1 MTGKWTTG
9 APVIAGGEG
18 SLIITEDGK
27 QIELASV
34 SSVEVNVE
42 HDKADIQPVGHR
54 LTLHKVTGSSGSGSM
69 TLYYMS
75 SRFGHHME
83 AYKDTGDSPYFDMI
97 VTNEDPASPAKR
109 QRVLLKGV
117 NLDSDVLST
126 LDGSHTELTVDC
138 DFTFEEFQILE
149 SFCQNVDAVSIEDY
163 NTTASDELPVIGHLL
178 LCPEALTS
186 GYKINIKGSP
196 SIPSGATRMY
206 KLTSAFAKPI
216 IHSGTT
222 IVKGEWTE
230 FPENGEITSA
240 KADQGVTVVDVKT
253 DGTVINY
260 GTTDLTAARRVA
272 AAVAAVAAAE
282 SADQKMISKES
293 KNK

>member
-1 MTGKWTTG
+1 MAGKWTTG

-18 SLIITEDGK
+18 SLVITEDGK

-83 AYKDTGDSPYFDMI
+83 AYKDTGVSPYFDMI
-97 VTNEDPASPAKR
+97 VTNDDPASPAKR

-138 DFTFEEFQILE
+138 DFTFEDFQILE

-163 NTTASDELPVIGHLL
+163 NTTASDELPVVGHLL
-178 LCPEALTS
+178 LCPEALAA

-196 SIPSGATRMY
+196 SIPSGASRMY
-206 KLTSAFAKPI
+206 KLTSPSAKPI
-216 IHSGTT
+216 ISSRTVVAKADWTT
-222 IVKGEWTE
+222 
-230 FPENGEITSA
+230 FPENSEITSA
-240 KADQGVTVVDVKT
+240 KRGQGITVVDVKT
-253 DGTVINY
+253 DGTVVNY
-260 GTTDLTAARRVA
+260 GTTDLTTVTSPAA
-272 AAVAAVAAAE
+272 AAVTE
-282 SADQKMISKES
+282 SIDKKMASTES

>member
-1 MTGKWTTG
+1 MAGKWTTG

-83 AYKDTGDSPYFDMI
+83 AYKDTGVSPYFDMI
-97 VTNEDPASPAKR
+97 VTNDDPASPAKR

-138 DFTFEEFQILE
+138 DFTFEDFQILE

-163 NTTASDELPVIGHLL
+163 NTTASDELPVVGHLL
-178 LCPEALTS
+178 LCPEALTA

-196 SIPSGATRMY
+196 SIPSGASRMY
-206 KLTSAFAKPI
+206 KLTSPSAKPI
-216 IHSGTT
+216 ISSRTVIAKTDWTT
-222 IVKGEWTE
+222 
-230 FPENGEITSA
+230 FPENSEITSA
-240 KADQGVTVVDVKT
+240 KRGQGITVVDVKT
-253 DGTVINY
+253 DGTVVNY
-260 GTTDLTAARRVA
+260 GTTDLTTVTSPAA
-272 AAVAAVAAAE
+272 AAVTE
-282 SADQKMISKES
+282 SIDKKMASTES

>member
-1 MTGKWTTG
+1 MAGKWTTG

-83 AYKDTGDSPYFDMI
+83 AYKDTGVSPYFDMI
-97 VTNEDPASPAKR
+97 VTNDDPASPAKR

-138 DFTFEEFQILE
+138 DFTFEDFQILE

-163 NTTASDELPVIGHLL
+163 NTTASDELPVVGHLL
-178 LCPEALTS
+178 LCPEALTA

-196 SIPSGATRMY
+196 SIPSGASRMY
-206 KLTSAFAKPI
+206 KLTSPSAKPI
-216 IHSGTT
+216 ISSRTVIAKADWTT
-222 IVKGEWTE
+222 
-230 FPENGEITSA
+230 FPENSEITSA
-240 KADQGVTVVDVKT
+240 KRGQGITVVDVKT
-253 DGTVINY
+253 DGTVVNY
-260 GTTDLTAARRVA
+260 GTTDLTTVTSPAAA
-272 AAVAAVAAAE
+272 AAVTE
-282 SADQKMISKES
+282 SIDKKMASTES

>member
-1 MTGKWTTG
+1 MAGKWANG
-9 APVIAGGEG
+9 SPVIAGGEG

-27 QIELASV
+27 QIELANV

-83 AYKDTGDSPYFDMI
+83 AYKDTGVSPYFDMI
-97 VTNEDPASPAKR
+97 VTNDDPASPAKR

-138 DFTFEEFQILE
+138 DFTFEDFQILE
-149 SFCQNVDAVSIEDY
+149 SFCPSVDSVSIEDY
-163 NTTASDELPVIGHLL
+163 STTASDELPVVGHLL
-178 LCPEALTS
+178 LCPEALTA

-196 SIPSGATRMY
+196 SVPSGATRMY
-206 KLTSAFAKPI
+206 KLTSAYAKPV
-216 IHSGTT
+216 IHSHTT
-222 IVKGEWTE
+222 IVKDEWTA
-230 FPENGEITSA
+230 FPENREITNA
-240 KADQGVTVVDVKT
+240 QHGQGITVVDVKT
-253 DGTVINY
+253 DGTIVNY
-260 GTTDLTAARRVA
+260 GTTDLTALSTTATV
-272 AAVAAVAAAE
+272 AE
-282 SADQKMISKES
+282 SVTQKVTSES
-293 KNK
+293 KDK